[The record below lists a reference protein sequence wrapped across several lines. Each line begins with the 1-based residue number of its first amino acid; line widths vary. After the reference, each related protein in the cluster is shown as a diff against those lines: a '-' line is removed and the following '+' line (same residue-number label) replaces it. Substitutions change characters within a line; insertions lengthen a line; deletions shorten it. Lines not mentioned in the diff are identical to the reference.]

1 MRTSEGSVAEVARVF
16 LRLGFTAFGGP
27 AAHLAMME
35 EEVVRRRKWVDHEEF
50 LDMIGAANLVP
61 GPNSTEVAIHLGLR
75 RAGAAGMLVAGA
87 CFILPA
93 AFIVGLIAWA
103 YLRYGALPQFE
114 SILYGIKP
122 VVIAVV
128 AQAIWSLAAKALD
141 TWPKRI
147 ILGLGMMLAFL
158 RVPELATLLG
168 AGFILGG
175 PAALRERNWRATA
188 PMIATVGVVA
198 VFGLAAYG
206 IEGLVHGPAAP
217 TPLALFLAFLKL
229 GAVLYGSGYVLL
241 AFLERDL
248 VNTWHWLPKSEILNA
263 VAIGQFTPGPVFTTA
278 TFIGYLLAG
287 PAGAAAATI
296 GIFLPSFLFV
306 LVGRRLIAGLRGA
319 AASSAFLDGVN
330 AAALALMTV
339 VLFRLGTDA
348 LKDVWTVAIALLAA
362 FLLIRFKVN
371 SAILILG
378 GGLAGFLLS
387 FVSYR

>member
-1 MRTSEGSVAEVARVF
+1 M
-16 LRLGFTAFGGP
+16 RLGFTAFGGP

-75 RAGAAGMLVAGA
+75 RAGIAGMLVAGA

-93 AFIVGLIAWA
+93 ALIVGVIAWA
-103 YLRYGALPQFE
+103 YVRYGALPQFDHM
-114 SILYGIKP
+114 LYGIKP

-141 TWPKRI
+141 TWPKRMV
-147 ILGLGMMLAFL
+147 LAASMGLALL

-168 AGFILGG
+168 AGIVLGG
-175 PAALRERNWRATA
+175 PAALRERNWRATM
-188 PMIATVGVVA
+188 PMVVTVGVVA
-198 VFGLAAYG
+198 LFGFAAYG
-206 IEGLVHGPAAP
+206 IESLVHGPAEP

-248 VNTWHWLPKSEILNA
+248 VTTWHWLPKSEILNA

-287 PAGAAAATI
+287 PAGATAATA
-296 GIFLPSFLFV
+296 GIFLPSFFFV
-306 LVGRRLIAGLRGA
+306 LVGRRLIDGLRGSA
-319 AASSAFLDGVN
+319 TSSAFLDGVN
-330 AAALALMTV
+330 AAALALMAV

-348 LKDVWTVAIALLAA
+348 LRDAGTVTIALIAA
-362 FLLIRFKVN
+362 ALLIRFKVN
-371 SAILILG
+371 SALLILAG
-378 GGLAGFLLS
+378 GAAGFLLGLALN
-387 FVSYR
+387 R